1 MELKHISKITEA
13 DLSLIEN
20 PFFGE
25 FKVRTLY
32 FKPFPVRIKGLE
44 ERVKHY
50 MEWILRGQDETY
62 AYWKYYKS
70 GGLEDTWEYKFH
82 YNDPIKEAIQEEIK
96 RADYL
101 LICDSDTNGYG
112 GQTTVFDPLLI
123 EKIESEIAPQDRWRI
138 PNPTVI
144 SGYDRINTFLLKRLF
159 PERKAL
165 DYTRFFGS
173 ASGGGN
179 TSTYESMPPEPW
191 PEEQRTSLV
200 ATAPQPSLQPTS
212 PAPKPAPQ
220 TTQPQGT
227 AANDPV
233 FNVKKGLQLARVLGS
248 IPAILIGALIPDNAS
263 LEKEWEV
270 DGVKYKYNT
279 DDFTLETTHPDG
291 TKEDLKMYPDGTVMD
306 NNGAIVGST
315 DKHGTFEP
323 ATEQE
328 EVDYRVWK
336 ANGGDGSFAVW
347 KNSGKPLET
356 TSVAD
361 GAKSKAIEIDTRDG
375 GHSVA
380 RHGAD
385 VTDEELK
392 KRLETGI
399 APDGKFSPTPAS
411 TRFKSHEEWLKTRY
425 DAVKGIEEENGV
437 DLSKPPKPGEDT
449 RYDINIDHG
458 RAIDD
463 GFIGDK
469 STKIKIK
476 DPVSG
481 KKGPVYPDSKPVSGI
496 TRTQTSV
503 EWNRESNAWEVK
515 QHYPD
520 ARNWDQSTQGYRNK

>member
-32 FKPFPVRIKGLE
+32 FKPFSVRIKGLE

-70 GGLEDTWEYKFH
+70 GGLEDTWEYNFH

-101 LICDSDTNGYG
+101 LVCDSDTNGYG

-144 SGYDRINTFLLKRLF
+144 LGYDRINTFLLKRLF

-179 TSTYESMPPEPW
+179 SSTYENMSPEPW
-191 PEEQRTSLV
+191 PEEQRTSLA

-212 PAPKPAPQ
+212 PTKPAPQ

-336 ANGGDGSFAVW
+336 TNGGDGSFAVW
-347 KNSGKPLET
+347 KNSGKPLDRKSEVT
-356 TSVAD
+356 GVSSKRPFNPKNAGGEIQAMDFRNAKIDHEGIKEVELHTKRFEKFEPNQLMKERLRKIAD
-361 GAKSKAIEIDTRDG
+361 GEIEPTEYDLKYYTHERREL
-375 GHSVA
+375 A
-380 RHGAD
+380 R
-385 VTDEELK
+385 
-392 KRLETGI
+392 
-399 APDGKFSPTPAS
+399 
-411 TRFKSHEEWLKTRY
+411 
-425 DAVKGIEEENGV
+425 
-437 DLSKPPKPGEDT
+437 
-449 RYDINIDHG
+449 
-458 RAIDD
+458 
-463 GFIGDK
+463 
-469 STKIKIK
+469 
-476 DPVSG
+476 
-481 KKGPVYPDSKPVSGI
+481 
-496 TRTQTSV
+496 
-503 EWNRESNAWEVK
+503 
-515 QHYPD
+515 
-520 ARNWDQSTQGYRNK
+520 YRNIGIPDNVDPGYEVWNDAHTATLEDYGLADRDNNGNSTLYHPDTWGLM